1 MVACSSSL
9 SEETCL
15 LFQEVTSGSPSLI
28 SFHVV
33 MFLRANWSISI
44 VYGSLYDKLN
54 FTRVLIGFYETCYLH
69 SVARYDVEVCVSIL
83 PAIVFKKIKF
93 FVASNSNLLELSLF
107 VDLF

>member
-1 MVACSSSL
+1 M

-15 LFQEVTSGSPSLI
+15 LFQEVTSGSPSVI

-33 MFLRANWSISI
+33 MFVRANWSIYI
-44 VYGSLYDKLN
+44 YGSLYDKLN

-69 SVARYDVEVCVSIL
+69 SVARYNIEVCVSIL
-83 PAIVFKKIKF
+83 PAIVFKKVKF
-93 FVASNSNLLELSLF
+93 FVASNSNLLELSLL

>member
-1 MVACSSSL
+1 M

-15 LFQEVTSGSPSLI
+15 LFQEVTSGSPSVI

-69 SVARYDVEVCVSIL
+69 SVARYNIEVFVSIL
-83 PAIVFKKIKF
+83 PAIVFKKVKF
-93 FVASNSNLLELSLF
+93 FVASNSNLLELSLL

>member
-1 MVACSSSL
+1 M

-15 LFQEVTSGSPSLI
+15 LFQEVTSGSPSVI

-33 MFLRANWSISI
+33 MFLRTNWSISI

-69 SVARYDVEVCVSIL
+69 SVARYNIEVCVSIL
-83 PAIVFKKIKF
+83 PAIVFKKVKF